1 MRRLSRKFPGSFFWA
16 AAHLTNGAGTGEEI
30 ELPGT
35 PEVPAVN
42 RPNDVNGGALCK
54 WAVDHTLPFDPNTN
68 CWMSIISRHQPK
80 GQTYARFLDLVRS
93 AGSWTQSTPIT
104 AKGALITPTSNPG
117 EVGPGLSWTEIIRK
131 YLKHNPER
139 ARETIS
145 SVTAEVATTELA
157 LRVLLASADQEQAYD
172 HDKAHLNDDPESG
185 RSLLPPLVR
194 TEDKETAQ
202 QHITRLSA
210 TLAKHKTN
218 DPDPKLLSEQ
228 NAANIVISFG
238 NYITAD
244 YGQCLQTIQKC
255 TFVIPETVDLNFDKY
270 DVILLII
277 GLTPWLKS
285 AMAQKYPLRSN
296 LTTELWKST
305 TLAWALCP
313 WALRMNFIMS
323 CMDGQSWQC
332 IVLVYFQG
340 SQRKQLTHDYT
351 RPGMPSLE
359 LHRCYHCRARY
370 WPLSFRLNK
379 RVVIYKSFIRLL
391 LITARSN
398 TWKSPSTQPVN
409 EYSEVAISTSQDG
422 ELITVRSHGIGWRS
436 ELITITKSYNAIL
449 RMTTIFPK
457 AGSSNHLV
465 LEFCDMLYEGWQLGG
480 SDPENTSQIIE
491 MLHDATRRTFH
502 SQRILRYLVQLLDV
516 KHDWDEAEAA
526 LDLYSQLYI
535 TASANGNSD
544 SSKSE
549 TPRPLVSAEAQF
561 NGDADALQ
569 ADGGGASSVVSNRD
583 SDEDFI
589 RTIIYGSRM
598 LIKFIN
604 NPQKAAKLL
613 DRAHYVMKTTK
624 VEALQND
631 VCLKSR
637 LARMRGIAAGA
648 CAQQADQETRPT
660 FHASY
665 LEFLTEAAENDPT
678 SFENMYHL
686 AYAQAELRDV
696 DSALVSAR
704 TAVEINPNH
713 TNAWHLLC
721 LLTSAS
727 KEFKLALDIAEVGLV
742 NTEDLDYG
750 ESGMRTPR
758 AGSSNLSQDSSLVG
772 AQLTDE
778 TPADSSDTSP
788 TSNIKPAAGL
798 ISEPEPP
805 SQQAGEGHLT
815 VPTAS
820 ARPSRNTSFTPTGS
834 HSSQTKLEF
843 PEAKSDSLE
852 ASIQLR
858 MTKNMLIESLQG
870 PEVALSD
877 QQNIFAFFAQMYS
890 QVHPQGE
897 AFDTLSNL
905 FFPLNFFSHAAHSHF
920 NSHSLTQ
927 SQSQL
932 QSLPQS
938 QSLFQSQ
945 SHSKSTGASSSMLR
959 DRSSSSAS
967 PSTTRSPIRG
977 SRLKVRKPTFDLK
990 VSNSIRR
997 RNHISPSV
1005 QLQKQRSTSGA
1016 NDLAAL
1022 TQEMAD
1028 VVIKEDEKKETIA
1041 NLRSLKILQ
1050 DLWLMSAATFRRW
1063 GKISECKGAIQEAE
1077 TLTGESAELWVQFGL
1092 YCLSISELG
1101 QAIDSL
1107 TKALAFS
1114 DYHIPAVVH
1123 MARILKEQGSVE
1135 LAEGLLDVLTQT
1147 VAWDVPEA
1155 WYLLSEIYLS
1165 TDRLQRGKECLLF
1178 SLSLEE
1184 TKPLRPLRLCLPS
1197 CL

>member
-1 MRRLSRKFPGSFFWA
+1 VTTHSL
-16 AAHLTNGAGTGEEI
+16 LTT
-30 ELPGT
+30 
-35 PEVPAVN
+35 
-42 RPNDVNGGALCK
+42 
-54 WAVDHTLPFDPNTN
+54 NTV

-80 GQTYARFLDLVRS
+80 GQTYARFLDSVRS

-104 AKGALITPTSNPG
+104 AKGALITPASNPA

-139 ARETIS
+139 AL
-145 SVTAEVATTELA
+145 TAEVATTELA
-157 LRVLLASADQEQAYD
+157 LRLLLASADQEQAYD

-202 QHITRLSA
+202 QHIAKLTA
-210 TLAKHKTN
+210 TLAKHNTN
-218 DPDPKLLSEQ
+218 DADPKLLSEQ

-238 NYITAD
+238 NYIAAD
-244 YGQCLQTIQKC
+244 YDQCLQTIQKC

-270 DVILLII
+270 DVILLIV
-277 GLTPWLKS
+277 GLTVKALAQERNGAEIS
-285 AMAQKYPLRSN
+285 ATLESYNRVMEVYDLSVASLS
-296 LTTELWKST
+296 LGTTDELHNELHGWAE
-305 TLAWALCP
+305 LAMYRA
-313 WALRMNFIMS
+313 
-323 CMDGQSWQC
+323 C
-332 IVLVYFQG
+332 ILSRVA
-340 SQRKQLTHDYT
+340 T
-351 RPGMPSLE
+351 PGMPSLE

-379 RVVIYKSFIRLL
+379 RGVIYKSFIRLL
-391 LITARSN
+391 LMTARSN
-398 TWKSPSTQPVN
+398 TWKPPSTQPVN
-409 EYSEVAISTSQDG
+409 EYSEVSISTLQDG
-422 ELITVRSHGIGWRS
+422 ELITVRSHGVEWRS

-449 RMTTIFPK
+449 RMTTTFPK
-457 AGSSNHLV
+457 AGSSNYLV

-480 SDPENTSQIIE
+480 SDPENTTQIIE
-491 MLHDATRRTFH
+491 MLQDATRKTFH
-502 SQRILRYLVQLLDV
+502 SQKILRYLVQLLDV

-549 TPRPLVSAEAQF
+549 TPRPLVSAEVQL
-561 NGDADALQ
+561 NGDADALH
-569 ADGGGASSVVSNRD
+569 AVGGGASSVESNRD

-604 NPQKAAKLL
+604 NPEKAAKLL
-613 DRAHYVMKTTK
+613 DRAHHVMKTTK

-648 CAQQADQETRPT
+648 CAQQADEETRPT

-665 LEFLTEAAENDPT
+665 LELLTEAAENDPT

-713 TNAWHLLC
+713 TSAWHLLC

-742 NTEDLDYG
+742 NTEDLDDG
-750 ESGMRTPR
+750 ESGTRTPR
-758 AGSSNLSQDSSLVG
+758 GGSSNLSQDSSLVG
-772 AQLTDE
+772 TQLTHE

-798 ISEPEPP
+798 IAEPEPP

-820 ARPSRNTSFTPTGS
+820 VRLSRNTSFTQTGS

-843 PEAKSDSLE
+843 PEVKSDSLE

-877 QQNIFAFFAQMYS
+877 QQNLFAFFAQMYS
-890 QVHPQGE
+890 QVHPQ
-897 AFDTLSNL
+897 D
-905 FFPLNFFSHAAHSHF
+905 FSHAAHSHL
-920 NSHSLTQ
+920 NSHSHTQ
-927 SQSQL
+927 SQSQS

-938 QSLFQSQ
+938 QSPAQSQ
-945 SHSKSTGASSSMLR
+945 SQSKSTGASSSMLL

-967 PSTTRSPIRG
+967 PSATRSPIRG

-1005 QLQKQRSTSGA
+1005 QLQKQRSASGA

-1063 GKISECKGAIQEAE
+1063 GKSSECKGAIQEAE
-1077 TLTGESAELWVQFGL
+1077 TLTGESAELWVQYGL

-1114 DYHIPAVVH
+1114 DYHVPAVVH

-1165 TDRLQRGKECLLF
+1165 TDRLKRGKECLLF